1 MSNKN
6 EEYLEH
12 EMENVSDANAGM
24 IGYHHNTPI
33 MLSID
38 AMKKQVSQKH

>member
-1 MSNKN
+1 MANKN
-6 EEYLEH
+6 EEILEH
-12 EMENVSDANAGM
+12 EMENVSEANAGV

-38 AMKKQVSQKH
+38 AMKRQVT